1 MALPL
6 AIFNS
11 SALLMLNLFPKRID
25 LVLFLRRKMLNLKKI
40 KFNLFLIYLLES
52 GNMYHLLKVVSHSL
66 QPETRQLH
74 IIKNGHNIDP

>member
-1 MALPL
+1 
-6 AIFNS
+6 
-11 SALLMLNLFPKRID
+11 
-25 LVLFLRRKMLNLKKI
+25 MLNLKKI